1 LDCPKCHKVSPTE
14 NLQIG
19 CPWCGTSFAAAV
31 SVLIG

>member
-1 LDCPKCHKVSPTE
+1 HKVSPPE

-19 CPWCGTSFAAAV
+19 CPWCGTSLAAAV